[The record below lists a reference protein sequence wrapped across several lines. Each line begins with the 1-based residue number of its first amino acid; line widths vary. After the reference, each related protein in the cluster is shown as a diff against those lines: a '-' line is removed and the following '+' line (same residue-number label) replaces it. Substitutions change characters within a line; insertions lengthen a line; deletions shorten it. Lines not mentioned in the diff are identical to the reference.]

1 MSKHLFM
8 AALTLAF
15 LFTTQS
21 QAQSLKDLFN
31 KENVEKAVSTL
42 TGENTANMEG
52 TWIFTGSAVEFESDN
67 LLQKAGGT
75 VAATALE
82 QKLNEQLE
90 RIGIKNG
97 QLSFTFNA
105 DSTFQTTLGKKDSA
119 GTYSYDSSTKEVA
132 LKFTRLLNLKAKL
145 NCTSAQMGL
154 LFNADKLLNL
164 ITMLTS
170 KSNNATLQAINS
182 LTENY
187 DGMRL
192 GLALEKKQ

>member
-1 MSKHLFM
+1 
-8 AALTLAF
+8 
-15 LFTTQS
+15 
-21 QAQSLKDLFN
+21 
-31 KENVEKAVSTL
+31 
-42 TGENTANMEG
+42 MEG
-52 TWIFTGSAVEFESDN
+52 TWIFTGSAVEFESDY

-105 DSTFQTTLGKKDSA
+105 DSTFQTTLGKKDFA

-145 NCTSAQMGL
+145 NCTSAQMDL

>member
-1 MSKHLFM
+1 M
-8 AALTLAF
+8 
-15 LFTTQS
+15 
-21 QAQSLKDLFN
+21 
-31 KENVEKAVSTL
+31 
-42 TGENTANMEG
+42 
-52 TWIFTGSAVEFESDN
+52 
-67 LLQKAGGT
+67 
-75 VAATALE
+75 
-82 QKLNEQLE
+82 
-90 RIGIKNG
+90 
-97 QLSFTFNA
+97 
-105 DSTFQTTLGKKDSA
+105 
-119 GTYSYDSSTKEVA
+119 A

-145 NCTSAQMGL
+145 NCTSAQMDL